1 MFKLHLKIALRNLLK
16 QKSYAFIN
24 VFGLS
29 TGLCAFFLILFY
41 VADDLSYDRLYNNAD
56 RIVRVVHRASWEGGS
71 LNAAQ
76 TSSLFAP
83 ALKADYNEV
92 QDAAYIV
99 GEAGGLFSYGTHQIK
114 AGDVFFADSSFLKI
128 FNYHFLYGEPK
139 NSLSV
144 TGSIV
149 LTEKLAKKLFGTAE
163 NAMGKML
170 TLDKDPGGTVTGVIA
185 DIPDNTHL
193 KFSALRSAPPNQK
206 GSWQQFNGYT
216 YLLLAPNTDYKKL
229 ESRLP
234 EFYKKH
240 FKGEMGVEDYKIL
253 LQPITSIHLHSDLDY
268 EVSANGSM
276 KYISIFIAAAVL
288 ILVIAIINYMNL
300 ATARASVRAR
310 EVGVRKVVG
319 ADRKQIM
326 LSFWLESVVLTLTA
340 CLLAALMAELLLP
353 YFNQL
358 AGKSLSIFK
367 YGLPLSILFILVFAL
382 VVGTLSGSYP
392 AFFLSGFSVINALK
406 GKTGTVSGHGLLRK
420 GLVVFQ
426 FTITITMV
434 IVSWVIY
441 SQMQYV
447 MTSDLG
453 FDKQQ
458 VLTFHLD
465 DENTRLKVS
474 SLKDEL
480 LKSPLIKKVG
490 VAGNPIGNNN
500 IGTNGFFFET
510 EKGFNPTTNVVQ
522 LLTADEDLLPAMG
535 TSIVQG
541 RNFSA
546 KQGSDQTQAILINE
560 TLVKELG
567 LKNPIG
573 KRMRTTYV
581 NEKGQ
586 QEERTIIGVVKDF
599 HTYSL
604 QHKIQGML
612 LYMPPRPQ
620 EQDNLYVRI
629 DPAQTKAAL
638 EWIKTVYARFDK
650 VNPVEFHFLDDN
662 FAAQYASEQRQE
674 NLLLIFTLLAI
685 SIALLGMYG
694 LSTFITSQRTKE
706 IAVRRVLGASPM
718 SIISLLNSGFMKIT
732 LVASVLS
739 WPVAYFFC
747 NRWLQDFAY
756 HIETPWLPFVL
767 SGALCMAMVF
777 LTVSY
782 KTWKAAKANPVD
794 ALKYE

>member
-1 MFKLHLKIALRNLLK
+1 MFRLHLKIALRNLLK
-16 QKSYAFIN
+16 QRSYAFIN

-41 VADDLSYDRLYNNAD
+41 VADDLSYDRFHKNAD
-56 RIVRVVHRASWEGGS
+56 RIVRVVQRASWEGGA
-71 LNAAQ
+71 LNLAL
-76 TSSLFAP
+76 TSSPFAP
-83 ALKADYNEV
+83 ALKADYKEV
-92 QDAAYIV
+92 EEAAWII
-99 GEAGGLFSYGTHQIK
+99 GEAGGLFSYGTQQIK
-114 AGDVFFADSSFLKI
+114 AGDVFFANSSFLKV
-128 FNYHFLYGEPK
+128 FSYQFLYGDPE
-139 NSLSV
+139 NSLSA
-144 TGSIV
+144 TNSIV
-149 LTEKLAKKLFGTAE
+149 LTEKLARKLFGTAE
-163 NAMGKML
+163 NAMGKVL

-185 DIPDNTHL
+185 DLPENTHL
-193 KFSALRSAPPNQK
+193 KFSALRSAPPNQV
-206 GSWQQFNGYT
+206 GAWQQFNGYT
-216 YLLLAPNTDYKKL
+216 YLLLAPNADYKML
-229 ESRLP
+229 EARLP

-240 FKGEMGVEDYKIL
+240 LKGEMGVEDYKMS

-268 EVSANGSM
+268 EVGTNGSM
-276 KYISIFIAAAVL
+276 KYISIFIVAAVM
-288 ILVIAIINYMNL
+288 ILLIAIINYMNL

-319 ADRKQIM
+319 AERKQIM
-326 LSFWLESVVLTLTA
+326 FSFWLESVVLTLIA
-340 CLLAALMAELLLP
+340 CLVAALMVELLMP

-358 AGKSLSIFK
+358 AGKSLSTLK
-367 YGLPLSILFILVFAL
+367 YGFPFSVMFVVVFAL

-406 GKTGTVSGHGLLRK
+406 GKTGMVSGHGILRK

-426 FTITITMV
+426 FTITIAMV

-441 SQMQYV
+441 NQMQYV

-474 SLKDEL
+474 SLKNEL
-480 LKSPLIKKVG
+480 LQSPLIKKVG

-510 EKGFNPTTNVVQ
+510 DKGFNPSTNIVQ
-522 LLTADEDLLPAMG
+522 VFMADEDLLPAMG
-535 TSIVQG
+535 TDIVQG
-541 RNFSA
+541 RNFSIQ
-546 KQGSDQTQAILINE
+546 QGSDQTHAIIINE

-573 KRMRTTYV
+573 KRMRTTHV

-586 QEERTIIGVVKDF
+586 REERTIVGVVKDF

-620 EQDNLYVRI
+620 DQDNLYVRI
-629 DPAQTKAAL
+629 DPAQTRAAL
-638 EWIKTVYARFDK
+638 QWIKKVYARFDN
-650 VNPVEFHFLDDN
+650 VNPAEFHFLDDN
-662 FAAQYASEQRQE
+662 FAARYESEQRQE

-694 LSTFITSQRTKE
+694 LSTFVTSQRTKE
-706 IAVRRVLGASPM
+706 IAVRRVLGASAM
-718 SIISLLNSGFMKIT
+718 SIINLLNSGFMKIT
-732 LVASVLS
+732 LLASILS

-756 HIETPWLPFVL
+756 RIQTPLLPFVL
-767 SGALCMAMVF
+767 SSTLCMAMVF
-777 LTVSY
+777 LTVTY